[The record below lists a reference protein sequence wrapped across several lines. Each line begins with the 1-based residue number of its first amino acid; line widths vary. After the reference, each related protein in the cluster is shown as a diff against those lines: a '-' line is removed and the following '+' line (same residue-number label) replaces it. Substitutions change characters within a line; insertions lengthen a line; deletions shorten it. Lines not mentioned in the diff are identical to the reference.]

1 MQDPILRV
9 DVRSDA
15 GSGVTVALA
24 GELDIATAPQFRLRA
39 DEIVRDDGDVH
50 VDCSELTFAD
60 SSGLDVLLRL
70 SKALQEQQ
78 RRLVLA
84 NVRPIVRQAMDLLRL
99 TDVVELE

>member
-39 DEIVRDDGDVH
+39 DEIVRDDGD
-50 VDCSELTFAD
+50 